1 MDKPNILLIV
11 VDSLRSDKFFGA
23 KKSSLTP
30 TIDKLIENGTY
41 FDQTISSAASTI
53 LAVSSLLTGIYP
65 FKLGLGGT
73 DYKKYPS
80 DSNNIAKILNENGYT
95 TYVTA
100 PEIASDFG
108 LVCDF
113 KNPDT
118 TYDNYF
124 SLFAGLGDEIINKF
138 KKNILQSP
146 WFFYIH
152 LFDLHT
158 PVIVPSSFDDQ
169 KFGKSQYERMVSA
182 IDDWIFRLL
191 ENIDKK
197 NTIIIITSDHGEIIP
212 VVETKDG
219 IISLE
224 SSTTDKT
231 LWKLGNKVPKNLYPL
246 KQKMGSVIR
255 KSREK
260 IKSTTL
266 EQN

>member
-231 LWKLGNKVPKNLYPL
+231 LWKLGNKVPKNLESSNWSQY
-246 KQKMGSVIR
+246 KNNWKKFHQI
-255 KSREK
+255 
-260 IKSTTL
+260 
-266 EQN
+266 

>member
-108 LVCDF
+108 LVCD
-113 KNPDT
+113 
-118 TYDNYF
+118 
-124 SLFAGLGDEIINKF
+124 A
-138 KKNILQSP
+138 
-146 WFFYIH
+146 
-152 LFDLHT
+152 
-158 PVIVPSSFDDQ
+158 V
-169 KFGKSQYERMVSA
+169 
-182 IDDWIFRLL
+182 
-191 ENIDKK
+191 
-197 NTIIIITSDHGEIIP
+197 
-212 VVETKDG
+212 
-219 IISLE
+219 
-224 SSTTDKT
+224 
-231 LWKLGNKVPKNLYPL
+231 PL
-246 KQKMGSVIR
+246 KQQISPLGRAFS
-255 KSREK
+255 
-260 IKSTTL
+260 
-266 EQN
+266 